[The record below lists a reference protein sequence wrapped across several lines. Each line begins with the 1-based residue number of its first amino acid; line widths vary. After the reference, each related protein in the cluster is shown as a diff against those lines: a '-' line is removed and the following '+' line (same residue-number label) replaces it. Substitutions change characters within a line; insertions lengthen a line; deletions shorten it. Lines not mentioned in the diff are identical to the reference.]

1 MLNLSFLL
9 LVPDNSETVDKATGV
24 KILPASMK
32 ATVSEA
38 KKDAGTLEPAV
49 KSKTKKSTVED
60 TTTKENHPS
69 SDSLLAGSAQSIKGK
84 DHVKQSTSNAHR
96 ERKSSNDRSL
106 PPLRCL
112 SPKSPNSATSDNAG
126 DWMPTLSPNNT
137 SSPND
142 GNAMDDSRNISPS
155 SDTPGTRKKFSKV
168 VNADEHDSSQL
179 NTQLPDS
186 EFAMELGLGSHSRRR
201 CLPPQ
206 RIDKE
211 NHCLGTLTPESDRP
225 SEMMTPFTD
234 PMTDGMMQLSDIL
247 LAGSDVDQQAISE
260 TGHRFFPPRSAR
272 ICMKAEDQ
280 QKKLQ
285 KDPPVANE
293 LSGSMKSA
301 TPTRITKTK
310 DYFDFVGDE
319 SIKVKDHVK
328 QSTSNAHRE
337 RKSSND
343 RSLPPLRCL
352 SPKSPNSATSDNA
365 GDWMPTLSPNNTS
378 SPNDGNAIDD
388 TRNISPL
395 SDTESTAFICDTPGT
410 RKKSPKVVNVDEDDS
425 RQLTVQS
432 EAYFDNVDLPGDEL
446 ERHSTNV
453 VDDEGA
459 AAAAREIERSEV
471 GNGIYIH
478 LFILITN

>member
-142 GNAMDDSRNISPS
+142 GNA
-155 SDTPGTRKKFSKV
+155 
-168 VNADEHDSSQL
+168 
-179 NTQLPDS
+179 
-186 EFAMELGLGSHSRRR
+186 
-201 CLPPQ
+201 
-206 RIDKE
+206 
-211 NHCLGTLTPESDRP
+211 
-225 SEMMTPFTD
+225 
-234 PMTDGMMQLSDIL
+234 
-247 LAGSDVDQQAISE
+247 
-260 TGHRFFPPRSAR
+260 
-272 ICMKAEDQ
+272 
-280 QKKLQ
+280 
-285 KDPPVANE
+285 
-293 LSGSMKSA
+293 
-301 TPTRITKTK
+301 
-310 DYFDFVGDE
+310 
-319 SIKVKDHVK
+319 
-328 QSTSNAHRE
+328 
-337 RKSSND
+337 
-343 RSLPPLRCL
+343 
-352 SPKSPNSATSDNA
+352 
-365 GDWMPTLSPNNTS
+365 
-378 SPNDGNAIDD
+378 IDD

-410 RKKSPKVVNVDEDDS
+410 RKKSPK
-425 RQLTVQS
+425 
-432 EAYFDNVDLPGDEL
+432 A
-446 ERHSTNV
+446 TN
-453 VDDEGA
+453 
-459 AAAAREIERSEV
+459 S
-471 GNGIYIH
+471 
-478 LFILITN
+478 